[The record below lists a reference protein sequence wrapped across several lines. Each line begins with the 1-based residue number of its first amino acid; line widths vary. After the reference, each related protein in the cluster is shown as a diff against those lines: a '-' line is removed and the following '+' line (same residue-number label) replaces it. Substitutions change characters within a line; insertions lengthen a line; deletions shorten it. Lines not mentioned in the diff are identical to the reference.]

1 MGTVSS
7 LSSWRTE
14 KPRYRADVFLT
25 PESAVASDHLAGEC
39 AGFDV
44 HESMLDTGMPVPADI
59 LRTSH
64 ALIVEVRPDQPGTIE
79 RLQRLLAERPGL
91 PLLAAVREPSLGDL
105 RSLMRAGV
113 ADILPLPLRQV
124 ELAQA
129 LERLS
134 VDLDRRG
141 EDGRPKGRLICA
153 IKSRGGV
160 GATTILTQIGCI
172 LSTAARFRGGPTCL
186 ADFDLQ
192 FGNAGLYLG
201 QLPEIGLKDLL
212 DARDRLDS
220 AMLKTVL
227 ARHPSGLSYL
237 AAPHEVMPL
246 DALTPEQVDPVIAL
260 LRREF
265 QTVLVD
271 LPTDWALWSLSTLA
285 ESDQVL
291 LVSELSIASLHQAKR
306 QLDFL
311 RQQDLGQLP
320 ISVVMNKVSKG
331 LFKTVDFQDAA
342 RILGRE
348 VAFTIADDAPAVR
361 SSLDQG
367 EPIHQLHP
375 RSRTARDLGEIA
387 AALQAKTAVAH

>member
-1 MGTVSS
+1 
-7 LSSWRTE
+7 
-14 KPRYRADVFLT
+14 
-25 PESAVASDHLAGEC
+25 
-39 AGFDV
+39 
-44 HESMLDTGMPVPADI
+44 
-59 LRTSH
+59 
-64 ALIVEVRPDQPGTIE
+64 
-79 RLQRLLAERPGL
+79 
-91 PLLAAVREPSLGDL
+91 
-105 RSLMRAGV
+105 
-113 ADILPLPLRQV
+113 
-124 ELAQA
+124 
-129 LERLS
+129 
-134 VDLDRRG
+134 
-141 EDGRPKGRLICA
+141 
-153 IKSRGGV
+153 
-160 GATTILTQIGCI
+160 
-172 LSTAARFRGGPTCL
+172 
-186 ADFDLQ
+186 
-192 FGNAGLYLG
+192 
-201 QLPEIGLKDLL
+201 
-212 DARDRLDS
+212 
-220 AMLKTVL
+220 
-227 ARHPSGLSYL
+227 
-237 AAPHEVMPL
+237 MPL

-285 ESDQVL
+285 EADQVL

-387 AALQAKTAVAH
+387 AALQAKPAVAH